1 MPRTAPSTR
10 DQVAALRRQDPNM
23 TATEIGRRIGR
34 SRERV
39 RQLLVALGL
48 PSKTIY
54 SPRRE
59 DEPCT

>member
-1 MPRTAPSTR
+1 MRKSAPTSR

-23 TATEIGRRIGR
+23 TATEISRRIGR
-34 SRERV
+34 SRERI
-39 RQLLVALGL
+39 RQILVALGL

>member
-1 MPRTAPSTR
+1 
-10 DQVAALRRQDPNM
+10 VAALRRQDPNM
-23 TATEIGRRIGR
+23 TATEISRRIGR

-39 RQLLVALGL
+39 RQILVALGL

-59 DEPCT
+59 DEPPA